1 VNGPANPPAPNALAD
16 RSVTAAAGGNAYVD
30 PAGIVLAAHGSKPA
44 ITWRGRAMSY
54 AELEQWV
61 AGLATQLRDYF
72 EAGELVGL
80 WLPNCPEMLQMCLA
94 SWRNRMVAMPL
105 NAETSRPEL
114 ISICRQAG
122 LHTLVTNTAL
132 AATLAAADLQA
143 TGLQRLLVCDAPG
156 GALRPNSAVH
166 TLVHGNKPLLPAA
179 EAALVLH
186 TSGTS
191 GAPKAVVLSPTAL
204 GHIIGGRIASAR
216 IEAQSVALVASCL
229 SHSVGLYQ
237 SLAYLQQGASFEL
250 LESYELEQLVET
262 LHRLQPSHLIMVV
275 SAFQKLLLH
284 PGVSAQSF
292 SRLRFASVGADR
304 VPAELQ
310 QRFQGLTGQVLAV
323 SYGMTELSWI
333 LLNNLQDPACST
345 ALGRPTPGVEVE
357 LLDASG
363 QPVADGEL
371 GEIVARSPKLMSGY
385 LTRDGISRSELQS
398 GWIHSGD
405 LARRDANGVYWFAGR
420 IKDLIVVSSGDVVS
434 PAEIE
439 QATLLL
445 DSVKDCVAVG
455 VEVTEADTGSRVME
469 PWLVITSSTPGLE
482 AAEVQQW
489 LSLQLSPHKVPR
501 RIVFRQDLP
510 NSITGK
516 VSRQQLAEFLQ
527 ALPA

>member
-1 VNGPANPPAPNALAD
+1 LAD
-16 RSVTAAAGGNAYVD
+16 QTASHPGTADPEISLARLCPADAGNR
-30 PAGIVLAAHGSKPA
+30 PA
-44 ITWRGRAMSY
+44 ISWKGQIICYSG
-54 AELEQWV
+54 LEQSV
-61 AGLATQLRDYF
+61 AGLAVQLREYF
-72 EAGELVGL
+72 QAGELVGL
-80 WLPNCPEMLQMCLA
+80 WLPNCPEMLQLCLA

-122 LHTLVTNTAL
+122 LHTLVTNSAL
-132 AATLAAADLQA
+132 AATLSAAELQA
-143 TGLQRLLVCDAPG
+143 TGIQCLLVCDAPAG
-156 GALRPNSAVH
+156 SLRLHAAAQTRVH
-166 TLVHGNKPLLPAA
+166 AEKPLLPAV

-204 GHIIGGRIASAR
+204 GHIIGGRIASAG
-216 IEAQSVALVASCL
+216 IDAQSVALVASCL

-250 LESYELEQLVET
+250 LESYEIEKLVDR
-262 LHRLQPSHLIMVV
+262 LNRLQPSHLIMVV

-284 PGVSAQSF
+284 PGTTVQSF
-292 SRLRFASVGADR
+292 SRLQFASVGADR

-310 QRFQGLTGQVLAV
+310 QRFRRLTGKLLAV

-345 ALGRPTPGVEVE
+345 ALGRPTPGVEVV

-363 QPVADGEL
+363 QPVAEGEL

-385 LTRDGISRSELQS
+385 LTRDGISRCGLQS

-405 LARRDANGVYWFAGR
+405 LARRDAKGVYWFGGR

-439 QATLLL
+439 QSALLL
-445 DSVKDCVAVG
+445 DGVKDCIAVG
-455 VEVTEADTGSRVME
+455 VEVAEADTGSRVTE
-469 PWLVITSSTPGLE
+469 PWLVITSCTPGLQPG
-482 AAEVQQW
+482 EVQQW

-501 RIVFRQDLP
+501 KVIFRDSLP
-510 NSITGK
+510 KSITGK
-516 VSRQQLAEFLQ
+516 ISRQQLAEFLR